1 MSSLFDEIQKQAQ
14 MLTAQ
19 QKAALAHQ
27 LIEDLDSSSEADV
40 EQVWIEESQRRY
52 QAYLRGELQSIPGD
66 EAMANARNRLK

>member
-1 MSSLFDEIQKQAQ
+1 

-27 LIEDLDSSSEADV
+27 LIEDLDSSLEADV